1 MMNECVVVVVVAMR
15 FESVKGEF
23 GIEETESER
32 ETESGERVG
41 VGTHALSL

>member
-1 MMNECVVVVVVAMR
+1 M
-15 FESVKGEF
+15 KGEY